1 MKKLVLV
8 LGFMLV
14 CPCARAQVWTAPM
27 DAAKWTV
34 WYKDM
39 SFAPTQGT
47 GSMSFAFPSTTWCG
61 TPGTAGSDCG
71 ENYGAFTI
79 DYAAKKSLSI
89 SGTLTAT
96 LQVQT
101 APANPLIPVSFDWE
115 TEADNTCFTTPA
127 TTRFYIQEWV
137 NSPNVA
143 LTRRWYSKSAYVL
156 QDSGG
161 IVTLAVPLLVEDW
174 QDVYNDGNAKGFAAT
189 LANVN
194 RIGFVAGGGCFFGHG
209 VSVSGGSATFKLV
222 SFGTQ

>member
-47 GSMSFAFPSTTWCG
+47 GSMSFAFPSTTSCG

-143 LTRRWYSKSAYVL
+143 LTRRWYSKSATSSKTAAESL
-156 QDSGG
+156 R
-161 IVTLAVPLLVEDW
+161 LLFPCW
-174 QDVYNDGNAKGFAAT
+174 SKTGK
-189 LANVN
+189 
-194 RIGFVAGGGCFFGHG
+194 
-209 VSVSGGSATFKLV
+209 TFTTMAMRRALRLHWPM
-222 SFGTQ
+222 